1 MRASR
6 GGQNQRMMAR
16 KMSWRRETVTS
27 GDVRL
32 SVRDSGAQGRPL
44 LLIHGLGLTQ
54 RSWARVAGRL
64 TKRFRVVTYDQR
76 GHGASSPARDYSP
89 SAFLQDLA
97 AVIATLGLQDVVLVG
112 HSLGGHVA
120 VEHAASQRD
129 CAGVVGKIGRAHV

>member
-1 MRASR
+1 MILIQAAPVDTSSCRCALAAFGMTASRMRASR

-89 SAFLQDLA
+89 SAF
-97 AVIATLGLQDVVLVG
+97 
-112 HSLGGHVA
+112 
-120 VEHAASQRD
+120 
-129 CAGVVGKIGRAHV
+129 